1 MAHQE
6 ATFAARIRAR
16 GTNPAWN
23 TTLVASYAD
32 KLAFKAYAASKGV
45 DTVRTLMGTDNWEG
59 LRPEDL
65 PSDCLLKDAGGSGRT
80 LLIRNHRVVSAKSTP
95 TLKGLHIRHDWERI
109 RRASLQF
116 WAHSRSHTKGEPWY
130 QHIRPRFFVEELLSP
145 LPTDF
150 KVHITHG
157 IVRSIMVV
165 TGRNGPGP
173 TRCVCVTSACTS
185 TPRTDKPCVSVQHLS
200 VYASYRYAS
209 YSEGWVRDKCLYAYT
224 EAQRRNRA
232 TLNDSSSTFGVP
244 RPAQLAR
251 IVEHAKRLAEGL
263 AFARVDMYEHKGQV
277 LAGEITFA
285 PFAGKVEFIDKSCDK
300 AWVSGWTSDPVPPW
314 SSRARLWQ
322 AYSDWQYID
331 WWAVVRR
338 QPLSQF
344 GYCVTVPCGRALS
357 DAAQEP
363 LATAAC
369 MLLLLLVLVV
379 LLRFTIARRWGP
391 ARPQAVK
398 APKAWGWACESPR
411 GPASPVG
418 VESPLDLVTASRRP
432 SCEENERAPLLGSG
446 SPVFTRAHRV

>member
-1 MAHQE
+1 MIRNITLDDASSVKFNTPILQLFRLQISNGYGARSLVTIVATLSATRLATHTLETARMAAHQE

-59 LRPEDL
+59 LRPRDL

-173 TRCVCVTSACTS
+173 TRCLGAAC
-185 TPRTDKPCVSVQHLS
+185 
-200 VYASYRYAS
+200 
-209 YSEGWVRDKCLYAYT
+209 
-224 EAQRRNRA
+224 RA
-232 TLNDSSSTFGVP
+232 I
-244 RPAQLAR
+244 PA
-251 IVEHAKRLAEGL
+251 G
-263 AFARVDMYEHKGQV
+263 F
-277 LAGEITFA
+277 
-285 PFAGKVEFIDKSCDK
+285 
-300 AWVSGWTSDPVPPW
+300 PVPW
-314 SSRARLWQ
+314 L
-322 AYSDWQYID
+322 
-331 WWAVVRR
+331 
-338 QPLSQF
+338 
-344 GYCVTVPCGRALS
+344 
-357 DAAQEP
+357 
-363 LATAAC
+363 
-369 MLLLLLVLVV
+369 
-379 LLRFTIARRWGP
+379 
-391 ARPQAVK
+391 
-398 APKAWGWACESPR
+398 
-411 GPASPVG
+411 
-418 VESPLDLVTASRRP
+418 
-432 SCEENERAPLLGSG
+432 
-446 SPVFTRAHRV
+446 

>member
-1 MAHQE
+1 MLATHTVMAVHQE

-23 TTLVASYAD
+23 TTLVAAYAD

-95 TLKGLHIRHDWERI
+95 ALKGLHIHHDWERI
-109 RRASLQF
+109 RRASLQH

-145 LPTDF
+145 LPADF

-173 TRCVCVTSACTS
+173 TR
-185 TPRTDKPCVSVQHLS
+185 
-200 VYASYRYAS
+200 YASF
-209 YSEGWVRDKCLYAYT
+209 SEGWVRDKCLYAYT

-232 TLNDSSSTFGVP
+232 TLNDSSSTFGMP

-263 AFARVDMYEHKGQV
+263 AFARVDMYEHKGRV

-285 PFAGKVEFIDKSCDK
+285 PFAGKVEFIDKSCDT
-300 AWVSGWTSDPVPPW
+300 AWVSGWTSDPVPSW

-344 GYCVTVPCGRALS
+344 GYCVTVPCSRALS
-357 DAAQEP
+357 DATQEP
-363 LATAAC
+363 LAAAAC

-379 LLRFTIARRWGP
+379 LLRFTIARRWGH

-398 APKAWGWACESPR
+398 PPNAWGCWACALPS

-418 VESPLDLVTASRRP
+418 VESPLDFVTASRRP

>member
-1 MAHQE
+1 M
-6 ATFAARIRAR
+6 
-16 GTNPAWN
+16 
-23 TTLVASYAD
+23 
-32 KLAFKAYAASKGV
+32 
-45 DTVRTLMGTDNWEG
+45 
-59 LRPEDL
+59 
-65 PSDCLLKDAGGSGRT
+65 
-80 LLIRNHRVVSAKSTP
+80 
-95 TLKGLHIRHDWERI
+95 
-109 RRASLQF
+109 
-116 WAHSRSHTKGEPWY
+116 
-130 QHIRPRFFVEELLSP
+130 P
-145 LPTDF
+145 LPADF

-173 TRCVCVTSACTS
+173 TR
-185 TPRTDKPCVSVQHLS
+185 
-200 VYASYRYAS
+200 YASF
-209 YSEGWVRDKCLYAYT
+209 SEGWVRDKCLYAYT

-263 AFARVDMYEHKGQV
+263 AFARVDMYEHKGRV

-357 DAAQEP
+357 DATQEP
-363 LATAAC
+363 LAAAAC

-379 LLRFTIARRWGP
+379 LLRFTIARRWGH

-398 APKAWGWACESPR
+398 PPNAWGCWACALPS

-418 VESPLDLVTASRRP
+418 VESLLNLVTASRRP
-432 SCEENERAPLLGSG
+432 SCEDNERAPLLGSG
-446 SPVFTRAHRV
+446 SPVFTRAHKAVGSERAHDNGRQSAII